1 MSIDPILELRSVSAA
16 PGSIEVLHNVDIQ
29 VGKGE
34 VVALLGPN
42 GAGKTTTIKVACGL
56 MRPTSGSLHVAG
68 QDVTGVPANALA
80 RVGVCTIPEGRGI
93 FPNLSVRDNII
104 MAARDRA
111 GIAVIEDRSYAR
123 FPILKER
130 RDQLAGTLSG
140 GQQQMLSLARGLATD
155 PVVLMLDEMSMGLA
169 PLVVAEL
176 YEQVTAIAE
185 SGVSVLVV
193 EQFARTVLGVA
204 DSAVVLSHGHV
215 RFVGPAGDLDDET
228 LSRAYLGS

>member
-16 PGSIEVLHNVDIQ
+16 HGSIEVLHNVDIQ

>member
-1 MSIDPILELRSVSAA
+1 MTANPILELRHVSASYGA
-16 PGSIEVLHNVDIQ
+16 IEVLHDININVA
-29 VGKGE
+29 KGE

-42 GAGKTTTIKVACGL
+42 GAGKTTTIKLACGL
-56 MRPTSGSLHVAG
+56 MRPNSGSLHIAG

-111 GIAVIEDRSYAR
+111 SISVIEERSYSR

-169 PLVVAEL
+169 PLVLAEL

-215 RFVGPAGDLDDET
+215 RFVGPANQLDDET

>member
-1 MSIDPILELRSVSAA
+1 MTSSPILELRHVSASYGA
-16 PGSIEVLHNVDIQ
+16 IEVLHDIDIS
-29 VGKGE
+29 VAKGE

-42 GAGKTTTIKVACGL
+42 GAGKTTAIKVACGL
-56 MRPTSGSLHVAG
+56 MRPSSGSLHIAG

-93 FPNLSVRDNII
+93 FPNLSVRDNIV

-111 GIAVIEDRSYAR
+111 SIAVIEERSYSR

-140 GQQQMLSLARGLATD
+140 GQQQMLSLARGLATE

-204 DSAVVLSHGHV
+204 DSAIVLSHGHV
-215 RFVGPAGDLDDET
+215 RYVGPANQLDDQT

>member
-1 MSIDPILELRSVSAA
+1 MTSSPILELRHVSASYGA
-16 PGSIEVLHNVDIQ
+16 IEVLHDIDIS
-29 VGKGE
+29 VAKGE

-42 GAGKTTTIKVACGL
+42 GAGKTTAIKVACGL
-56 MRPTSGSLHVAG
+56 MRPSSGSLHIAG

-93 FPNLSVRDNII
+93 FPNLSVRDNIV

-111 GIAVIEDRSYAR
+111 SIAVIEERSYSR

-204 DSAVVLSHGHV
+204 DSAIVLSHGHV
-215 RFVGPAGDLDDET
+215 RYVGPANQLDDQT

>member
-1 MSIDPILELRSVSAA
+1 MTSSPILELRHVSASYGA
-16 PGSIEVLHNVDIQ
+16 IEVLHDIDIS
-29 VGKGE
+29 VARGE

-42 GAGKTTTIKVACGL
+42 GAGKTTAIKVACGL
-56 MRPTSGSLHVAG
+56 MRPSNGSLHIAG
-68 QDVTGVPANALA
+68 HDVTGVPANALA

-111 GIAVIEDRSYAR
+111 SVSVIEERSYSR

-215 RFVGPAGDLDDET
+215 RFVGPANQLDEET

>member
-16 PGSIEVLHNVDIQ
+16 HGSIEVLHNVDIQ

-155 PVVLMLDEMSMGLA
+155 PVILMLDEMSMGLA

>member
-16 PGSIEVLHNVDIQ
+16 HGSIEVLHNVDIQ

-228 LSRAYLGS
+228 LSRASLGS